1 MEISPTTY
9 ATNTSNATSEASD
22 STREEVSSDFET
34 FLRMLTVQMQNQDPL
49 NPVDSADYAIQLAT
63 FSGVE
68 QQVKTN
74 DLLTSLGQ
82 QMGLT
87 GLSQLAGWVGM
98 EARAAA
104 PAFFDG
110 SPITVY
116 SDPPAIADALI
127 LVVRNA
133 AGQEVF
139 RSPVDPTAGTMQ
151 WDGSGVDGLPVPAGL
166 YQFDVESYANES
178 IIATETALVYTSV
191 TEAKFDGGQM
201 MVVLKSGAEI
211 PASEVTAIRDP
222 YV

>member
-1 MEISPTTY
+1 MEISPSTY
-9 ATNTSNATSEASD
+9 ATDNGNAANTAPE
-22 STREEVSSDFET
+22 STKAEVSSDFET

-49 NPVDSADYAIQLAT
+49 NPVDSSDYAIQLAT

-82 QMGLT
+82 QMGLM

-98 EARAAA
+98 EARVAA

-110 SPITVY
+110 SPITVFAE
-116 SDPPAIADALI
+116 PPATADASI
-127 LVVRNA
+127 LVVRNE

-139 RSPVDPTAGTMQ
+139 RSPIAPAGGAIQ
-151 WDGSGVDGLPVPAGL
+151 WDGAGIDGLPVPAGL

-178 IIATETALVYTSV
+178 IIGTDAAQVYTSI
-191 TEAKFDGGQM
+191 TEAKFDGSEM
-201 MVVLKSGAEI
+201 IVVLKGGTEI
-211 PASEVTAIRDP
+211 PANEVTAIRNP
-222 YV
+222 GG

>member
-9 ATNTSNATSEASD
+9 ATDTGNTSGEATD
-22 STREEVSSDFET
+22 RTRAEISSDFET

-49 NPVDSADYAIQLAT
+49 NPVDSSDYAIQLAT

-98 EARAAA
+98 ETRVAA

-110 SPITVY
+110 APVTVFA
-116 SDPPAIADALI
+116 DPPATADASI
-127 LVVRNA
+127 LVVRNE

-139 RSPVDPTAGTMQ
+139 RSPIDRAGGAIQ
-151 WDGSGVDGLPVPAGL
+151 WDGAGVDGLPVPAGL

-178 IIATETALVYTSV
+178 IIATDAAQVYTTV
-191 TEAKFDGGQM
+191 TEAKFDGNEM
-201 MVVLKSGAEI
+201 IVVLKGGSEV
-211 PASEVTAIRDP
+211 PASQVTAIRNP
-222 YV
+222 GG